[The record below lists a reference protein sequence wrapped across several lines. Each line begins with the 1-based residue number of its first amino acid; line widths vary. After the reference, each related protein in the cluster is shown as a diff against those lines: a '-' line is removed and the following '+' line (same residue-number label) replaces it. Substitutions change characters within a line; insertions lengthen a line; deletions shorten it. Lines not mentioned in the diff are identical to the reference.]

1 MRATRNLEQER
12 EELLRQID
20 AALSPEV
27 RMALEAASHLQQEA
41 KVILPTNEVG
51 AEHAD
56 ER

>member
-1 MRATRNLEQER
+1 MTGTRDLEKER
-12 EELLRQID
+12 EELLRQVD

-27 RMALEAASHLQQEA
+27 RVALEAASQLPQEV
-41 KVILPTNEVG
+41 KVILPKNEVG